1 MKGEKS
7 FFFVEG
13 TPCPVKTFCQE
24 GSRDAGLEKIL
35 SFLPDCFYF
44 LGYSFSYVLDIFY
57 LLPQNFCYKLC
68 NMRYKL
74 CNTYYKVC
82 NMRYKVCNK
91 NFLRR
96 EEKIAC

>member
-7 FFFVEG
+7 FFVEG

-24 GSRDAGLEKIL
+24 GSRDAGPEKIL

-44 LGYSFSYVLDIFY
+44 LGYSFSYVLDNFY
-57 LLPQNFCYKLC
+57 LLPQNFYYKL
-68 NMRYKL
+68 
-74 CNTYYKVC
+74 C

-96 EEKIAC
+96 QEKIAC